1 MRIRTGVAVGL
12 GSAAVVGLSWVS
24 GLEPRQLPI
33 TAGAQ
38 VEQSAVVVPASPATP
53 SSSAPPTR
61 SRTSTRPSASAPPS
75 APKVVSGTVKGA
87 VIRTQYG
94 PVQIRLSYSGK
105 RITDIQPLQLTDSS
119 GTSVRIS
126 NRAAPILRRKALAA
140 QSAQVDMVSG
150 ASYTSSA
157 YLQSLQSAI
166 DAAHL
171 G

>member
-12 GSAAVVGLSWVS
+12 GSAAVVGLSWFS
-24 GLEPRQLPI
+24 GLEPRQLPV

-38 VEQSAVVVPASPATP
+38 VEQSAVVTPAGPTAP
-53 SSSAPPTR
+53 SNSAP
-61 SRTSTRPSASAPPS
+61 STRPPS
-75 APKVVSGTVKGA
+75 PRVVSGTVKGA
-87 VIRTQYG
+87 VVRTQYG

-126 NRAAPILRRKALAA
+126 DRAAPILRRKALAA

-150 ASYTSSA
+150 ATYTSAA

>member
-1 MRIRTGVAVGL
+1 
-12 GSAAVVGLSWVS
+12 
-24 GLEPRQLPI
+24 
-33 TAGAQ
+33 
-38 VEQSAVVVPASPATP
+38 
-53 SSSAPPTR
+53 
-61 SRTSTRPSASAPPS
+61 
-75 APKVVSGTVKGA
+75 VKGA
-87 VIRTQYG
+87 VVRTQYG

-126 NRAAPILRRKALAA
+126 DRAAPILRRKALAA

-150 ASYTSSA
+150 ATYTSAA